1 MNITINKVKL
11 NGKLY
16 TIDNKGTSL
25 IKHGSLIESSGFHK
39 LIFVLNI
46 ISDNLFGLGSAGCH
60 LMSTTYKLI
69 QAIMYVLYKI
79 SMRTPML
86 FL

>member
-60 LMSTTYKLI
+60 LMSTI
-69 QAIMYVLYKI
+69 QAIIYVLYKI